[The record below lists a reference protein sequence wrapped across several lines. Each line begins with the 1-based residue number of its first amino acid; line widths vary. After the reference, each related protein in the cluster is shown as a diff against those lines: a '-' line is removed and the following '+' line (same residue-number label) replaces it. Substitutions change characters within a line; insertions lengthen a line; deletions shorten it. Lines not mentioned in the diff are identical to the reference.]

1 MKLRNLFKPIF
12 RISIMDLLEKKDNEN
27 QNPFFKDLV
36 TIMSNPQFRHFYNT
50 YFTDW
55 NEIESMV
62 FFMKLYSTIEYEYQ
76 ERFNLTISEKEM
88 TSIIA
93 NVMQNSVTR
102 QNALELFQEFKSTV
116 DYQKT
121 KQFRTLL
128 DFNKKFTITN
138 DVNNL

>member
-1 MKLRNLFKPIF
+1 
-12 RISIMDLLEKKDNEN
+12 MDLLEKKDNEI

>member
-76 ERFNLTISEKEM
+76 QRFNLTTPPPIKINNNPEYDP
-88 TSIIA
+88 TP
-93 NVMQNSVTR
+93 
-102 QNALELFQEFKSTV
+102 
-116 DYQKT
+116 YQ
-121 KQFRTLL
+121 QLA
-128 DFNKKFTITN
+128 
-138 DVNNL
+138 

>member
-76 ERFNLTISEKEM
+76 QRFNLTISEKEM

>member
-1 MKLRNLFKPIF
+1 
-12 RISIMDLLEKKDNEN
+12 MDLLEKKDNEI

-76 ERFNLTISEKEM
+76 QRFNLRISEKEM
-88 TSIIA
+88 ACILA

-102 QNALELFQEFKSTV
+102 QYALDLFKEFKSTV
-116 DYQKT
+116 DYKKT
-121 KQFRTLL
+121 KQFRSLLAFNEPLAITLAES
-128 DFNKKFTITN
+128 DPRP
-138 DVNNL
+138 

>member
-1 MKLRNLFKPIF
+1 
-12 RISIMDLLEKKDNEN
+12 MDLLEKKDNEN